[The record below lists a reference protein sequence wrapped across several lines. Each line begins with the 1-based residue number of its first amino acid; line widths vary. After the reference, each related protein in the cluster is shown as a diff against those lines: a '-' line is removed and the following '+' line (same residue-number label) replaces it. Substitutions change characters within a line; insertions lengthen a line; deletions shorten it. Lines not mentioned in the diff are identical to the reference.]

1 MANKKITNTGLLNLS
16 ALLRQAKKKHSA
28 YWKKE
33 NGDIVCWV
41 NQIES
46 DEPDQ
51 HGQTSTIMLNG
62 KKEFRETE
70 KSNDNFIC
78 NMKPNTRAE
87 GEITDKD
94 VNNLPKNDDVF
105 L

>member
-1 MANKKITNTGLLNLS
+1 MAKKIINSGLLNLS
-16 ALLRQAKKKHSA
+16 ALIRQAKNKHSA

-41 NQIES
+41 NQIEF

-51 HGQTSTIMLNG
+51 HGQTSTIVLNG
-62 KKEFRETE
+62 KKEFREAE

-78 NMKPNTRAE
+78 NMKPNTRTE
-87 GEITDKD
+87 GEISDND
-94 VNNLPKNDDVF
+94 LSDLPNEDQLVF
-105 L
+105 

>member
-1 MANKKITNTGLLNLS
+1 MAKKIINSGLLNLS

-41 NQIES
+41 NQIEF

-51 HGQTSTIMLNG
+51 HGQTSTIVLNG
-62 KKEFRETE
+62 KKEFREAE

-78 NMKPNTRAE
+78 NMKPNTRTE
-87 GEITDKD
+87 GEITDND
-94 VNNLPKNDDVF
+94 LSDLPKDDDVF

>member
-1 MANKKITNTGLLNLS
+1 MATKKIINTGLLNLS

-28 YWKKE
+28 FFKKD

-41 NQIES
+41 KQLES

-51 HGQTSTIMLNG
+51 YGNTSTIMLNG

-78 NMKPNTRAE
+78 NMKPNTRTE
-87 GEITDKD
+87 GEITDND
-94 VNNLPKNDDVF
+94 VSDLSKEDDLVF
-105 L
+105 

>member
-1 MANKKITNTGLLNLS
+1 MANKKTTNTGLLNLS
-16 ALLRQAKKKHSA
+16 ALIRQAKNKHSA
-28 YWKKE
+28 FFKKD

-41 NQIES
+41 KQLES

-51 HGQTSTIMLNG
+51 HGQTSTIILNG

-78 NMKPNTRAE
+78 NMKPNTRVE
-87 GEITDKD
+87 GEITDED
-94 VNNLPKNDDVF
+94 VNDLPKDDDVF

>member
-1 MANKKITNTGLLNLS
+1 MAKKITNSGLLNLS

-41 NQIES
+41 NQIEF

-51 HGQTSTIMLNG
+51 HGQTSTIVLNG
-62 KKEFRETE
+62 KKEFREAE

-78 NMKPNTRAE
+78 NMKPNTRTE
-87 GEITDKD
+87 GEITDND
-94 VNNLPKNDDVF
+94 LSDLPKDDDVF

>member
-28 YWKKE
+28 FFKKD

-41 NQIES
+41 NQIKS

-51 HGQTSTIMLNG
+51 YGNTSTIMLNG

-78 NMKPNTRAE
+78 NMKPNTRVE

-94 VNNLPKNDDVF
+94 VNDLPKDDDVF

>member
-1 MANKKITNTGLLNLS
+1 M
-16 ALLRQAKKKHSA
+16 LRQAKKKHSA
-28 YWKKE
+28 FFKKD

-51 HGQTSTIMLNG
+51 YGNTSTIMLNG

-70 KSNDNFIC
+70 KSKDNFIC
-78 NMKPNTRAE
+78 NMKPNTRVE

-94 VNNLPKNDDVF
+94 VNDLPKDDDVF
-105 L
+105 I

>member
-1 MANKKITNTGLLNLS
+1 MAKKITNTGLLNLS

-28 YWKKE
+28 FFKKD

-51 HGQTSTIMLNG
+51 YGNTSTIMLNG

-78 NMKPNTRAE
+78 NMKPNTRVE

-94 VNNLPKNDDVF
+94 VNDLPKNDDVF

>member
-1 MANKKITNTGLLNLS
+1 MAKKIINTGLLNLS

-41 NQIES
+41 NQIEF

-51 HGQTSTIMLNG
+51 HGQTSTIVLNG
-62 KKEFRETE
+62 KKEFREAE

-78 NMKPNTRAE
+78 NMKPNTRTE
-87 GEITDKD
+87 GEITDND
-94 VNNLPKNDDVF
+94 LSDLPKDDDVF

>member
-1 MANKKITNTGLLNLS
+1 MAKKITNTGLLNLS

-41 NQIES
+41 NQIEF

-51 HGQTSTIMLNG
+51 HGQTSTIVLNG
-62 KKEFRETE
+62 KKEFREAE

-78 NMKPNTRAE
+78 NMKPNTRTE
-87 GEITDKD
+87 GEITDND
-94 VNNLPKNDDVF
+94 LSDLPKDDDVF

>member
-1 MANKKITNTGLLNLS
+1 MANKKTTNTGLLNLS
-16 ALLRQAKKKHSA
+16 ALIRQAKNKHSA
-28 YWKKE
+28 FFKKD

-41 NQIES
+41 KQLES

-51 HGQTSTIMLNG
+51 HGQTSTIILNG
-62 KKEFRETE
+62 KKEFREAE
-70 KSNDNFIC
+70 KSNDNFVC
-78 NMKPNTRAE
+78 NLKPNTRVE

-94 VNNLPKNDDVF
+94 VNDLPKDDDVF

>member
-16 ALLRQAKKKHSA
+16 ALIRQAKNKHSA
-28 YWKKE
+28 FFKKD

-41 NQIES
+41 KQLES

-51 HGQTSTIMLNG
+51 YGNTSTIMLNG

-78 NMKPNTRAE
+78 NMKPNTRVE
-87 GEITDKD
+87 GEITDED
-94 VNNLPKNDDVF
+94 VNDLPKDDDVF